1 MCIFGS
7 PITEITLFPHICLLA
22 ICHLIPCTQTLVFT
36 SALTTVPLEVL
47 LMPLWKLAVNPT
59 HQLLLPIMNNPGA
72 CRRESCAQPPA
83 ALPAGQAP

>member
-22 ICHLIPCTQTLVFT
+22 ICHLIPCTQTRVFT

-47 LMPLWKLAVNPT
+47 FVPLLEA
-59 HQLLLPIMNNPGA
+59 G
-72 CRRESCAQPPA
+72 RQPHTSTP
-83 ALPAGQAP
+83 PSHNE